1 MKIFDVIKIGF
12 ICSAIA
18 ICICGCKISQQEYS
32 GFEVGEIRQTEVD
45 SYVRLG
51 YATFIWQNPRDWQEN
66 DCFILKSSDVG
77 DIEFRKENGVWKASP
92 ENLIRKNEGGK

>member
-18 ICICGCKISQQEYS
+18 ICICGCKISQQEYR

-45 SYVRLG
+45 SYVRFG
-51 YATFIWQNPRDWQEN
+51 YATFIW
-66 DCFILKSSDVG
+66 
-77 DIEFRKENGVWKASP
+77 
-92 ENLIRKNEGGK
+92 

>member
-18 ICICGCKISQQEYS
+18 ICICGCKISQQEYR

-45 SYVRLG
+45 SYVCFG
-51 YATFIWQNPRDWQEN
+51 YTTFIWQNPRDWQ
-66 DCFILKSSDVG
+66 KMG
-77 DIEFRKENGVWKASP
+77 DLMSFPKKT
-92 ENLIRKNEGGK
+92 